1 VYRSRAIGWSGTP
14 QAPESCWR
22 RCCQVMLATAL
33 SRRLDCNTLYM
44 LSHAS
49 EGAGEKS
56 WLSSMSVPRHASNG
70 VAESMPWREVGLML
84 AVAQNRCQA
93 VHGAAES
100 MLGVEQYRYRGDIH
114 HDVADH
120 HANMTSCPGAH
131 MHGSKIEK
139 ASHDECH

>member
-1 VYRSRAIGWSGTP
+1 MAQLDVSTEACWQWCRGVDVRRGARLLPSRVDDG
-14 QAPESCWR
+14 
-22 RCCQVMLATAL
+22 AT
-33 SRRLDCNTLYM
+33 
-44 LSHAS
+44 
-49 EGAGEKS
+49 
-56 WLSSMSVPRHASNG
+56 
-70 VAESMPWREVGLML
+70 GLML

-100 MLGVEQYRYRGDIH
+100 MLGVEQYRYRGDIR